1 METGHVGTSPQSV
14 NHKVLTLAA
23 ADTIGAETRS
33 RNLEVV
39 HAGIS
44 YSQATSRPA
53 CASLVEE
60 RCHVYRRERAVAA
73 AAIGKL
79 SSPPTRGN
87 PLPCA

>member
-14 NHKVLTLAA
+14 NHKVLALAA

-53 CASLVEE
+53 CASLV
-60 RCHVYRRERAVAA
+60 
-73 AAIGKL
+73 
-79 SSPPTRGN
+79 
-87 PLPCA
+87 